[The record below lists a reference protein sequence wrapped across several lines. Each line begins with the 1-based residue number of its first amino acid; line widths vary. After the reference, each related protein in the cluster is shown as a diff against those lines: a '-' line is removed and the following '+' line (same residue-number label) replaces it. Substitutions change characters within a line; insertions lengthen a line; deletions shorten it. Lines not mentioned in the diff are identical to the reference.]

1 MAKLLPDLPPPHA
14 MPIGLMR
21 EREVLLQLADGL
33 PQDFLVF
40 HSVNWSSVT
49 NGIQRFGEIDA
60 VVLAPSGHIVLLEVK
75 SGEVQFSAEGAFKT
89 YGNKVKDVQRQT
101 RVQFSAIRARLADA
115 GLSQVRI
122 GQLLVLTDQRVDTG
136 TVGNPLDRIVD
147 ATQMP
152 ALCQRVIQAL
162 PQFSETNPDQALVRR
177 FLENR
182 FELAPDPST
191 HIGQATQI
199 MKVLS
204 DGLATW
210 VPRIQAPNAAYI
222 IEATAGSGKTQLA
235 LRLLRDASDR
245 KQRGLYV
252 CFNRALAD
260 HLIKVA
266 PPRAEVRTFH
276 ELAIEH
282 YRRSKPSL
290 TFNDST
296 IFNKAVDQFI
306 TDGPTQAQNV
316 DVLVIDE
323 SQDFEASWVQ
333 ALLHRLK
340 PEGSLYVM
348 GDPDQALYDR
358 EGFDLTEATTI
369 RSRENFR
376 SPRQI
381 TAVINALG
389 LTSIP
394 LEARSAFEG
403 ELPSFHSYGITD
415 PNGLKATE
423 RVIKGLLEQ
432 GFESSHIVLLS
443 FAGRE
448 RSKILGVDTLAGLA
462 LRKSTGQFDPAG
474 NALWTNGSLVAD
486 SVYRF
491 KGQSAPVVVLCEIDF
506 ETLSEQDRK
515 KLFVGMSRAQLRLEC
530 IISEQAEQVISKLL

>member
-1 MAKLLPDLPPPHA
+1 MAQLLPDLPPPHA

-21 EREVLLQLADGL
+21 EREVLLLLADGL
-33 PQDFLVF
+33 PQEFLVF

-49 NGIQRFGEIDA
+49 NGTQWFGELDA

-75 SGEVQFSAEGAFKT
+75 AGEVRFSGESAFKT
-89 YGNKVKDVQRQT
+89 YGNQVKDVQRQT

-115 GLSQVRI
+115 GLSHVRI
-122 GQLLVLTDQRVDTG
+122 GQLLVLPDQRVNTG
-136 TVGNPLDRIVD
+136 TVGNPLERIVD

-152 ALCQRVIQAL
+152 HLCQRVCQAL
-162 PQFSETNPDQALVRR
+162 PQASEQNPDPALVRR

-191 HIGQATQI
+191 HIGQVAQI
-199 MKVLS
+199 MTVLS

-210 VPRIQAPNAAYI
+210 VPRIESPHAVYVV
-222 IEATAGSGKTQLA
+222 EATAGSGKTQLA

-252 CFNRALAD
+252 CFNRSLAD
-260 HLIKVA
+260 HLVRVA
-266 PPRAEVRTFH
+266 PTDSEVRTFH

-282 YRRSKPSL
+282 LRRSDQSPS
-290 TFNDST
+290 FNDAG
-296 IFNKAVDQFI
+296 IFNRAVDQLI
-306 TDGPTQAQNV
+306 ADSATQAQGV

-333 ALLHRLK
+333 TLLHRLK
-340 PEGSLYVM
+340 PDGRLYVM

-358 EGFDLTEATTI
+358 DGFDLTEATTI
-369 RSRENFR
+369 RSRDNFR

-381 TAVINALG
+381 TAVMNALS
-389 LTSIP
+389 LTSVP
-394 LEARSAFEG
+394 LVARSAFAG
-403 ELPSFHSYGITD
+403 DFPGFHPYGKTD
-415 PNGLKATE
+415 PGGLKATE
-423 RVIKGLLEQ
+423 RVLKDLLNQ
-432 GFESSHIVLLS
+432 GFDAANIVLVS

-448 RSKILGVDTLAGLA
+448 RSKILGADKLAGLT
-462 LRKSTGQFDPAG
+462 LRKSTGQYDQAG
-474 NALWTNGSLVAD
+474 NALWTKGSLVAD
-486 SVYRF
+486 SIYRF

-506 ETLSEQDRK
+506 ETLSERERK

-530 IISEQAEQVISKLL
+530 IVSERTERALANLL